1 MIRVGRGAIPATIA
15 LLAATVIVRS
25 SAREPGV
32 YHPDPQHLWNRLH
45 DALFVRVGTDGVE
58 YGRDR
63 IEPLLWRRSTHLL
76 AGVFLFNTLVQN
88 FPPEMNYANEFH
100 RFARAGEL
108 YAQANP
114 EKLREVVELYN
125 KGGIPNPYIDQRM
138 EPLFLTTQEK
148 ADLVAFMKAL
158 SGEGWQHIK
167 APTPEEFP
175 K

>member
-1 MIRVGRGAIPATIA
+1 MIGVGRGAIPATVA

-88 FPPEMNYANEFH
+88 FPPDHADSPPRPTAMPVEDVLAAAVAWKRRQEDWLLLKRLM
-100 RFARAGEL
+100 ARRDR
-108 YAQANP
+108 P
-114 EKLREVVELYN
+114 RRV
-125 KGGIPNPYIDQRM
+125 R
-138 EPLFLTTQEK
+138 
-148 ADLVAFMKAL
+148 L
-158 SGEGWQHIK
+158 SDRGTWSGR
-167 APTPEEFP
+167 
-175 K
+175 